1 MASDSLLK
9 VIAGLVKRE
18 ATLRKEDAKK
28 AKEALKAKA
37 EQDDEE
43 EDEDEA
49 PVGDQ
54 DNPETEPICNK
65 SAMFL
70 SPSSY

>member
-37 EQDDEE
+37 EQEDDEE

-49 PVGDQ
+49 PV
-54 DNPETEPICNK
+54 
-65 SAMFL
+65 
-70 SPSSY
+70 